1 MISYVSEA
9 FHWLCRLLS
18 QGDYYVFSPKG
29 ETGNLQDC
37 VAQQDRKCGHS
48 SCLLS
53 SQSVEK
59 EEYVLVSEVSPSLPL
74 QNPTKELSGGLME
87 KELTPRRLRLILVGK
102 TGSGKSAT
110 GNTILGREVFE
121 SKLSAKPVT
130 TAFQRERREW
140 GGKELEVIDTPDILS
155 SQVQQEVAAKA
166 LCQAIAFSF
175 PGLHAVLLVTQL
187 GRFTKEDQQAVRR
200 LQEIFGV
207 GVLAYTVLVFTR
219 KEDLAGEPLDKYVRE
234 TDNQSLAKLDVLCER
249 RHCAFNNRANR
260 VEKEAQLQELMNK
273 IECIQWENEGC
284 CYSAGAY
291 PYSQQQVLC
300 QEAWGTQMT

>member
-1 MISYVSEA
+1 NLGLGPMISYVSEA

-53 SQSVEK
+53 SQSV
-59 EEYVLVSEVSPSLPL
+59 SPPVCMLIGFQPQFPL
-74 QNPTKELSGGLME
+74 FVCVFPGLME

-284 CYSAGAY
+284 CYS
-291 PYSQQQVLC
+291 
-300 QEAWGTQMT
+300 